1 MSTPSEFK
9 RSDEY
14 RDRTRSNYGN
24 QEYGNYG
31 PNQVRTFDYQTQQ
44 VIDALDRGDQR
55 Q

>member
-31 PNQVRTFDYQTQQ
+31 SKQVRNFDYQTQQ
-44 VIDALDRGDQR
+44 VVESLER